1 MCSKL
6 DKLDKLIEIAK
17 TNNYDLIDD
26 NCDIQELLYHVCHND
41 NVEMLKYLIENYKE
55 KINITPSFIA
65 DWYINIFENYNGEMF
80 DILIKYDVNDEA
92 INEIIYEANEKIE
105 DGKFM
110 LSEMEKLKKSK
121 I

>member
-6 DKLDKLIEIAK
+6 DKQLIEIVK

-41 NVEMLKYLIENYKE
+41 NVKMLKYLIENYKE
-55 KINITPSFIA
+55 KINITPSFISH
-65 DWYINIFENYNGEMF
+65 WYFNNFDSYSNEMF
-80 DILIKYDVNDEA
+80 DTLLKYDVNDEV
-92 INEIIYEANEKIE
+92 INEIINEANEKIK

-110 LSEMEKLKKSK
+110 LSEIERFKKSK